1 MKLVS
6 LLFFSLVLLPLCY
19 ADSRPNVLF
28 IVTDDMNCDLS
39 VYGHPMVK
47 SPQLDRL
54 AERGLVFER
63 AYCQNPVCNPS
74 RSSFLTGL
82 YPEQTGITTNA
93 GHFREHLPEVTTLP
107 QHFQKNGYYV
117 ARVGK
122 LYHYGVPPD
131 IGTDGRDDPQSWQEV
146 RNPIGIDKAI
156 EHDLNIIVEGASPGG
171 TLSWLNVPS
180 EDEEH
185 TDAIGTEM
193 AIDLMERNHPDKT
206 GKPFFIAMG
215 FYRPHTPY
223 VAPSHYF
230 DLYPQDTIE
239 PYMMPEDDRDDIPKA
254 ALQDRPGQL
263 ELSVETRKE
272 IIQSY
277 FASITL
283 VDTQVGLLLDALDRL
298 ELNENTI
305 VVFVSD
311 HGYHLGAHGL
321 WQKSDLFEGSTRVPL
336 IVSAPGTPMARGKR
350 TESLAE
356 LVDLYPTLSE
366 LCGLPQADHVSGKSL
381 EPILRNPNRKV
392 RDTAFTVTEART
404 VRRADKSKFLG
415 RTIRTDRYR
424 YTEWGEG
431 AFGNELYDYDR
442 DPEELSN
449 LARDPEYASL
459 VKRLKTQL
467 EKRASEGRQ
476 R

>member
-6 LLFFSLVLLPLCY
+6 LLFFSLLLLPLCY

-336 IVSAPGTPMARGKR
+336 IVSAPGTLMARGKR

>member
-336 IVSAPGTPMARGKR
+336 IVSAPGTLMARGKR

>member
-6 LLFFSLVLLPLCY
+6 LLFFSLLLLPLCY

-230 DLYPQDTIE
+230 DLYPKDTIE

>member
-1 MKLVS
+1 MKLLS
-6 LLFFSLVLLPLCY
+6 LFPLALLASMALV
-19 ADSRPNVLF
+19 AESRPNVLF
-28 IVTDDMNCDLS
+28 IVTDDMNCDLG
-39 VYGHPMVK
+39 VYGHPQVK

-54 AERGLVFER
+54 AERGVVFER

-82 YPEQTGITTNA
+82 YPEQTGIITNS

-107 QHFQKNGYYV
+107 QHFQNHGYYV

-156 EHDLNIIVEGASPGG
+156 EHDLNIIVEGANPGG

-185 TDAIGTEM
+185 TDGIGTDM
-193 AIDLMERNHPDKT
+193 AIDLLEKNHPDKT
-206 GKPFFIAMG
+206 GKPFFLAMG

-230 DLYPQDTIE
+230 DMYPQDSIE
-239 PYMMPEDDRDDIPKA
+239 PYMMPEDDRDDIPPA

-277 FASITL
+277 WASITL

-298 ELNENTI
+298 ELSDNTI

-321 WQKSDLFEGSTRVPL
+321 WQKSDLFEGSVRVPL
-336 IVSAPGTPMARGKR
+336 IVSAPGNRMARDKQ
-350 TESLAE
+350 TKSLVE

-366 LCGLPQADHVSGKSL
+366 LCGLPQADHVSGKSFKPVL
-381 EPILRNPNRKV
+381 ENPKRSV
-392 RDTAFTVTEART
+392 RDTAFSVTEART

-424 YTEWGEG
+424 YTEWDEG
-431 AFGNELYDYDR
+431 AFGEELYDYRR
-442 DPEELSN
+442 DPEELTN
-449 LARDPEYASL
+449 LAKDPEHASL
-459 VKRLKTQL
+459 AKRLKSKLRERVT
-467 EKRASEGRQ
+467 EGQ
-476 R
+476 E

>member
-6 LLFFSLVLLPLCY
+6 LLFFSLLLLPLCY

-230 DLYPQDTIE
+230 DLYPKDTIE

-336 IVSAPGTPMARGKR
+336 IVSAPGTLMARGKR